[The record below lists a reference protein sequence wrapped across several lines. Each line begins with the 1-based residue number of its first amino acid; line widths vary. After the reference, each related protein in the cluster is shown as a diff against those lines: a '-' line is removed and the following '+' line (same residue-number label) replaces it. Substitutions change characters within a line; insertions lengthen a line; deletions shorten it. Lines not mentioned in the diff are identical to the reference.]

1 MLAAK
6 LNAFNPLLV
15 SWKKNVLTPSHLH
28 PPRAPPAGLF
38 TSPPP
43 PLVIRKQQGGG
54 TSNLVPNVPNDI
66 LFPGNRVSP
75 K

>member
-28 PPRAPPAGLF
+28 PPGLHLY
-38 TSPPP
+38 SPRDPHV
-43 PLVIRKQQGGG
+43 LHTWLALGARLCRMVFFEQ
-54 TSNLVPNVPNDI
+54 
-66 LFPGNRVSP
+66 
-75 K
+75 